1 MINIHDL
8 RKLTEPIVTVH
19 AQPHGIASASFQAHS
34 GLMSTLSYLHPS
46 KSGQDPKATFG
57 MYRIIS
63 NMTPVT
69 QDDVTFEIPP
79 RKVVTDHWAP
89 YTVMHP
95 LRPWVG
101 LGYGSTCHLR
111 GSGVGLGD
119 DTDSGSYSF
128 LQSQEKFAAGLTDSS
143 FGV

>member
-1 MINIHDL
+1 MINVHDL
-8 RKLTEPIVTVH
+8 RNLSEPLNTVH

-46 KSGQDPKATFG
+46 RQGVKPTCTFG

-63 NMTPVT
+63 SMTTVT
-69 QDDVTFEIPP
+69 EDEVVFDTPP
-79 RKVVTDHWAP
+79 SNVVSDRWAP
-89 YTVMHP
+89 YAVMHP

-111 GSGVGLGD
+111 GSGVGQGD
-119 DTDSGSYSF
+119 DTDSGSWAF
-128 LQSQEKFAAGLTDSS
+128 LKSQEQFAIGPRI
-143 FGV
+143 